1 MELNFAA
8 LTQCLDAVVFIDDK
22 NDIVFFNAAAE
33 RLWGVSADTVLHKNV
48 RCLVPPEMRAH
59 HDDFIAR
66 HRTSG
71 VNRIVGSSREMPIER
86 CDGSRV
92 WGQLALTA
100 IELNDASYYAAFVR
114 DVTEDVSRREQL
126 RILSLVAETTGRI
139 VLVTD
144 SHARI
149 VYVNHAFT
157 EMFGYALPDVA
168 GTLPFDRLSK
178 DHEHRELSEGL
189 VERLTTTTGF
199 TEEVLL
205 HDSSGKGVWVSAT
218 FNRVQDDATGE
229 LRNIVAVLAD
239 ITQTKQ
245 IEELQRDVLAAIV
258 SDEPL
263 ADVADLICTKV
274 EAIAP
279 GVLCSLI
286 SVTDDGQLQPLA
298 GRSLPPSFTAAVTGL
313 TIGPKVG
320 ACGTAAFLGEPV
332 LVEDIATSPLWDDFR
347 WLPLPPELL
356 ACWSIPVKLR
366 CGKVAGTFAFY
377 FTDRRTPS
385 PWHQQIVNACAGLSA
400 LAMERQDSKRHIDRL
415 ATMDTLTGLPNR
427 SELLR
432 VMGKEIL
439 RAEAL
444 QLPLT
449 FLFLDLDHFKDVN
462 DTLGH
467 STGDQLLVEMARRLK
482 AQLRTGD
489 MVARIGGDEFVI
501 LIHNCRG
508 DEASRIASRL
518 LEYLAAPFN
527 VEALTLAMSVSIGIA
542 LYPDHGVDAET
553 LLKHADTAMY
563 EAKREGRGKF
573 RFFTEDLNQ
582 RVQSRLVLSVA
593 LRKAIQSH
601 ALKQYYQPQVRIDTG
616 TLHGVEA
623 LTRWHDPVH
632 GDVPAPRFI
641 ALAEE
646 YGLISG
652 IDQWGVE
659 TACAQMA
666 KWRAEG
672 RPVPHISV
680 NLSPVSF
687 RSDAIV
693 DVIVEEL
700 RRHQLT
706 PSDLR
711 VEITERVMMDQHPN
725 SLATARAIE
734 ALGVRLAMDD
744 FGTGYSSLSA
754 LARLPIAEL
763 KIDRS
768 FMLSLER
775 DQHAQ
780 ALATAVIRI
789 GQSLGM
795 TVVAEGVETDKQMR
809 LLQEL
814 DCDAAQGYL
823 FARALAPAD
832 FEGWLEGRLARGC
845 GPGAAT
851 GVEPA
856 SLT

>member
-1 MELNFAA
+1 M
-8 LTQCLDAVVFIDDK
+8 
-22 NDIVFFNAAAE
+22 
-33 RLWGVSADTVLHKNV
+33 
-48 RCLVPPEMRAH
+48 
-59 HDDFIAR
+59 
-66 HRTSG
+66 
-71 VNRIVGSSREMPIER
+71 
-86 CDGSRV
+86 
-92 WGQLALTA
+92 
-100 IELNDASYYAAFVR
+100 AS
-114 DVTEDVSRREQL
+114 
-126 RILSLVAETTGRI
+126 
-139 VLVTD
+139 
-144 SHARI
+144 
-149 VYVNHAFT
+149 
-157 EMFGYALPDVA
+157 
-168 GTLPFDRLSK
+168 
-178 DHEHRELSEGL
+178 
-189 VERLTTTTGF
+189 
-199 TEEVLL
+199 
-205 HDSSGKGVWVSAT
+205 W
-218 FNRVQDDATGE
+218 
-229 LRNIVAVLAD
+229 
-239 ITQTKQ
+239 
-245 IEELQRDVLAAIV
+245 
-258 SDEPL
+258 
-263 ADVADLICTKV
+263 
-274 EAIAP
+274 
-279 GVLCSLI
+279 
-286 SVTDDGQLQPLA
+286 SV
-298 GRSLPPSFTAAVTGL
+298 
-313 TIGPKVG
+313 
-320 ACGTAAFLGEPV
+320 
-332 LVEDIATSPLWDDFR
+332 
-347 WLPLPPELL
+347 
-356 ACWSIPVKLR
+356 PVKLR
-366 CGKVAGTFAFY
+366 SGRVAGTFAFY

-385 PWHQQIVNACAGLSA
+385 SWHQQIVSVCGGLSA
-400 LAMERQDSKRHIDRL
+400 LAMERQESKRHIDRL
-415 ATMDTLTGLPNR
+415 ATMDSLTGLPNR

-432 VMGKEIL
+432 IMGKEIL

-444 QLPLT
+444 KLPLA

-508 DEASRIASRL
+508 DEASRIAERL

-527 VEALTLAMSVSIGIA
+527 VEGLTLAMSVSIGIA
-542 LYPDHGVDAET
+542 LYPDHGADAET

-593 LRKAIQSH
+593 LRKAIQNH
-601 ALKQYYQPQVRIDTG
+601 TLKQYFQPQVSIHTG
-616 TLHGVEA
+616 ALYGVEA
-623 LTRWHDPVH
+623 LSRWHDPVH

-652 IDQWGVE
+652 IDQWGVG

-672 RPVPHISV
+672 LPVPHISV

-687 RSDAIV
+687 RSDTII
-693 DVIVEEL
+693 DVIVSEL
-700 RRHQLT
+700 NRHQLQ

-775 DQHAQ
+775 DAHAQ

-795 TVVAEGVETDKQMR
+795 TVVAEGVETEEQMQ
-809 LLQEL
+809 LLRDL
-814 DCDAAQGYL
+814 DCHAAQGYL
-823 FARALAPAD
+823 FARPLPAD
-832 FEGWLEGRLARGC
+832 ELEGWLRDRLAHGF
-845 GPGAAT
+845 GT
-851 GVEPA
+851 VSSA
-856 SLT
+856 SLPLDLAP